1 MDDCSEPTET
11 SPLLRHPS
19 NVLPEPSAAPSGALV
34 NGSGIDGN
42 ANGVSKSAGDEEHQ
56 KQDDEDRVNQ
66 YKGMPEVRARLK
78 YIVPAIAVGIFL
90 SAADQ
95 TLIVSSYGKIGSE
108 LKALNKTS
116 WVSTASFLAQGPLC
130 AIAFIS
136 VAIALK
142 LPKQE
147 SSGWRNKLKRIDFL
161 GALTLITAVFTLLL
175 GLDRGSNVSWKTPI
189 TIASLCVSFPLFI
202 LFGVVEQ
209 RFAAEPF
216 APGRI
221 IWDRSLVACYLC
233 NFFSFGGWL
242 SVIFYLPL
250 FFQAVDGFNATQAG
264 VRLLP
269 GISSGVCGSLFAG
282 LLMQRTGRYYWLT
295 VVAYTALFIGV
306 IPILLCTD
314 FVVNSTYG
322 ISAGLVIA
330 AFGNG
335 IGVTSSLIGLI
346 SNAAPKDQAVATAC
360 SYLFRTLGSV
370 LGLSLSATV
379 VQQSLRNQL
388 QERLNSGDDAAEIV
402 KRVRESLDYMKS
414 LDPEVR
420 AVVSECYGTAT
431 RHGFML
437 MLGIVFFAMCSSCIV
452 SPALFDQRWI
462 DWLTIIRFYT

>member
-1 MDDCSEPTET
+1 MAVVCKVLFQTRLE
-11 SPLLRHPS
+11 LL
-19 NVLPEPSAAPSGALV
+19 
-34 NGSGIDGN
+34 I
-42 ANGVSKSAGDEEHQ
+42 
-56 KQDDEDRVNQ
+56 
-66 YKGMPEVRARLK
+66 RL
-78 YIVPAIAVGIFL
+78 
-90 SAADQ
+90 SR
-95 TLIVSSYGKIGSE
+95 
-108 LKALNKTS
+108 
-116 WVSTASFLAQGPLC
+116 SFLAQGPLC

-136 VAIALK
+136 VAVALK
-142 LPKQE
+142 LPKRE
-147 SSGWRNKLKRIDFL
+147 SSGWRDKLKRIDFL

-462 DWLTIIRFYT
+462 DWLIIIRFYT